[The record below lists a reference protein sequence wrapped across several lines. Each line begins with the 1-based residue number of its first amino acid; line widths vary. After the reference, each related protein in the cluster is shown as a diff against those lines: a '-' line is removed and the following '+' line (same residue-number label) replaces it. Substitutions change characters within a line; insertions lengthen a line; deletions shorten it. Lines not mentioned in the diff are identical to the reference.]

1 MSGDP
6 PAPRRSRRTLA
17 LRIGVPVAL
26 VVAGAVLEIAFG
38 GIAGVIGA
46 GLIGVALVLGLANA
60 FYEVGRSE
68 DRERERAAAQRA
80 PSGPEAGNGRAHPN
94 GSQRPGGR
102 PGRPESPREWPPR
115 GRRGPHE

>member
-1 MSGDP
+1 MSGDS
-6 PAPRRSRRTLA
+6 APRRSRRTLA

-26 VVAGAVLEIAFG
+26 VIAGAALEIAFG

-68 DRERERAAAQRA
+68 DRERERAAARRA
-80 PSGPEAGNGRAHPN
+80 PPGPETGNGRAN
-94 GSQRPGGR
+94 GAVGSQR
-102 PGRPESPREWPPR
+102 PGRPESPRKWPPR